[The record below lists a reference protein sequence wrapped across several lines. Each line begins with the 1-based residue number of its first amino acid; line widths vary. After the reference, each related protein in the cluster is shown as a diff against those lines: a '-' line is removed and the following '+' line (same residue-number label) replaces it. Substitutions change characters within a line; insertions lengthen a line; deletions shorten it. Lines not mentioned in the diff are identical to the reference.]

1 MLTQGIYFFKEAQLM
16 EGPLGTKKDGQPIN
30 DEEIQHMHTKISG
43 PIETDLRKE
52 FEAQTKEIEKKLLEQ
67 FQAKLKAFENL
78 DGFDQA
84 AMVGLLIFEEGTFT
98 KKFKVLDF
106 EKYDGTGC
114 PIPYVRL
121 YIRGMGQYIKY
132 DRFMV
137 QTFQDSLTG
146 STLAWY
152 TQLDLTEIDTWDK
165 LARALYN

>member
-84 AMVGLLIFEEGTFT
+84 VMVGLLFF
-98 KKFKVLDF
+98 KKGLLPKNSKSSILRNMTALGV
-106 EKYDGTGC
+106 
-114 PIPYVRL
+114 
-121 YIRGMGQYIKY
+121 QYPTS
-132 DRFMV
+132 D
-137 QTFQDSLTG
+137 
-146 STLAWY
+146 STLGEWASTSNMIGLWC
-152 TQLDLTEIDTWDK
+152 K
-165 LARALYN
+165 LSKIV